1 MKVWK
6 KTRSLL
12 TGKTVLVQKII
23 FTQYEKDLDEYYDWV
38 MSDTGQSKE
47 YKLTNFYSPRNF
59 PYDKFDQ
66 KFQIGVTKPGHHFM
80 VRYWN
85 KHEQEER

>member
-12 TGKTVLVQKII
+12 TGKIVPVQKII
-23 FTQYEKDLDEYYDWV
+23 FTQYEKDLDDYYDWV

-47 YKLTNFYSPRNF
+47 CKLTNFYSPRNF
-59 PYDKFDQ
+59 PYAKFDW
-66 KFQIGVTKPGHHFM
+66 KFQIGVKKPGYHF
-80 VRYWN
+80 WQDN
-85 KHEQEER
+85 